1 MKLLNVC
8 FRETRFQRIDVCE
21 SRKVQANKRSSLPGG
36 SEERTMSKHQDE
48 KEGIWEEIGE
58 LRPSWRSFRMEPA
71 GFLLGD
77 VEREILACPR

>member
-1 MKLLNVC
+1 
-8 FRETRFQRIDVCE
+8 
-21 SRKVQANKRSSLPGG
+21 
-36 SEERTMSKHQDE
+36 MSKHQDE